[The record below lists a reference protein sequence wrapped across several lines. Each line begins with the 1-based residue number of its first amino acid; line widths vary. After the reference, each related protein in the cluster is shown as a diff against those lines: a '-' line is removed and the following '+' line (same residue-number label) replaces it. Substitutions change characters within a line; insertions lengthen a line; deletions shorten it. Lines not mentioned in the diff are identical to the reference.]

1 MNRLEILFLAQVDEA
16 SCNGDRICENICPTA
31 AIKVVKKKA
40 YVDEDKCV
48 ACLKCVDACPE
59 NAVTLT
65 LRSEPLVLGI
75 DPSTVDQ
82 EKLKELCAKA
92 NLDPEESICLCNGIL
107 AKEIAAAVLKGA
119 ESPEDVALMTGVR
132 AGCAMW
138 CTTPVLRLLK
148 ANAIDVVPSKGY
160 RMYDIEPTVW
170 DIPEEVAKKY
180 PEYFLEEDAELS
192 RKGTLETFAS
202 VVVGRRKQ
210 C

>member
-1 MNRLEILFLAQVDEA
+1 MKRLEVLFLAEVDEA
-16 SCNGDRICENICPTA
+16 LCNGDRICENVCPTG

-40 YVDEDKCV
+40 CVDQDKCL
-48 ACLKCVDACPE
+48 ACMKCLDACPE

-65 LRSEPLVLGI
+65 PRSEPLAIGI

-92 NLDPEESICLCNGIL
+92 NLDPEQSICLCNGIL
-107 AKEIAAAVLKGA
+107 AKEVAAAVLKGA
-119 ESPEDVALMTGVR
+119 ETPEDVALVTGAR

-148 ANAIDVVPSKGY
+148 ANEIQVVFPKGY
-160 RMYDIEPTVW
+160 RMYDIEPAVW
-170 DIPEEVAKKY
+170 DIPKEVAKNY

-192 RKGTLETFAS
+192 REGTLETFAS

-210 C
+210 

>member
-1 MNRLEILFLAQVDEA
+1 MNRLEVLFLAQVDEA
-16 SCNGDRICENICPTA
+16 SCNGDRICENVCPTA
-31 AIKVVKKKA
+31 AIKVVDKKA
-40 YVDEDKCV
+40 RVDQDKCV

-65 LRSEPLVLGI
+65 LRSEPLEIGI

-82 EKLKELCAKA
+82 EKLNALCAKA

-119 ESPEDVALMTGVR
+119 ESAEEVALMTGVR

-148 ANAIDVVPSKGY
+148 ANDTEVVFPRGY
-160 RMYDIEPTVW
+160 RMYDIKPTVW
-170 DIPEEVAKKY
+170 DISEEVAKKY
-180 PEYFLEEDAELS
+180 PEYFLEEDADLS

-210 C
+210 

>member
-1 MNRLEILFLAQVDEA
+1 MSALEVLLLAQVDEA
-16 SCNGDRICENICPTA
+16 SCNGDRICENVCPTA

-40 YVDEDKCV
+40 RVDADKCL

-59 NAVTLT
+59 GAVTLT
-65 LRSEPLVLGI
+65 PRSEPLKVGI
-75 DPSTVDQ
+75 DPSTVDR
-82 EKLKELCAKA
+82 KRLKELCRRA
-92 NLDPEESICLCNGIL
+92 NLDPEASICLCNGIL
-107 AKEIAAAVLKGA
+107 AKEVAAAVLKGA
-119 ESPEDVALMTGVR
+119 ETPEEVALMTGVR

-148 ANAIDVVPSKGY
+148 ANDVEVVFPKGY
-160 RMYDIEPTVW
+160 RMYDIEPAVW
-170 DIPEEVAKKY
+170 DLPNEVMKKY

-210 C
+210 

>member
-1 MNRLEILFLAQVDEA
+1 MSKLEVLLLSEVDETL
-16 SCNGDRICENICPTA
+16 CNGDRICENVCPTA

-40 YVDEDKCV
+40 RVDKERCV
-48 ACLKCVDACPE
+48 ACMKCLDACPE

-65 LRSEPLVLGI
+65 LRPEPLTIGI

-92 NLDPEESICLCNGIL
+92 NLDPEASICLCHGIL

-119 ESPEDVALMTGVR
+119 ETPEDVALMTGVR
-132 AGCAMW
+132 IGCGMW
-138 CTTPVLRLLK
+138 CTTPILRVLK
-148 ANAIDVVPSKGY
+148 ANEIDVVFPKGY
-160 RMYDIEPTVW
+160 RMYDVEPAVW
-170 DIPEEVAKKY
+170 DIPKEVAEKY

-210 C
+210 

>member
-1 MNRLEILFLAQVDEA
+1 MSRMEIPFLAEVDEA
-16 SCNGDRICENICPTA
+16 ACNGDRICENVCPTA
-31 AIKVVKKKA
+31 AIKVAKKKA
-40 YVDEDKCV
+40 WVDRDRCV
-48 ACLKCVDACPE
+48 ACMKCLDACPK
-59 NAVTLT
+59 NAVTLK
-65 LRSEPLVLGI
+65 LRSEPLEIGI

-92 NLDPEESICLCNGIL
+92 SLDPEESICLCNGIL

-119 ESPEDVALMTGVR
+119 ETPEDVALMTGVR

-138 CTTPVLRLLK
+138 CTTPVLRVLK
-148 ANAIDVVPSKGY
+148 ANDVEVVFPKGY

-170 DIPEEVAKKY
+170 DIPEEVAKNY
-180 PEYFLEEDAELS
+180 PEYFLQEDAELS

-210 C
+210 

>member
-1 MNRLEILFLAQVDEA
+1 MSKLEILFLAEVDETL
-16 SCNGDRICENICPTA
+16 CNGDRICENLCPTA
-31 AIKVVKKKA
+31 AIKVIKKKA
-40 YVDEDKCV
+40 RVDKDKCV
-48 ACLKCVDACPE
+48 ACMKCLDACPE

-65 LRSEPLVLGI
+65 PRSEPLKIGI

-82 EKLKELCAKA
+82 EKLRQLCAKA

-119 ESPEDVALMTGVR
+119 ETPEDVALLTGVR
-132 AGCAMW
+132 QGCAMW
-138 CTTPVLRLLK
+138 CTTPVLRVLK
-148 ANAIDVVPSKGY
+148 ANDIEVVFPKGY

-170 DIPEEVAKKY
+170 DIPEDVTKNY
-180 PEYFLEEDAELS
+180 PEYFLQEDAELS

-210 C
+210 

>member
-1 MNRLEILFLAQVDEA
+1 MSGLEVLLLAEVDEA
-16 SCNGDRICENICPTA
+16 SCNGDRICENICPSG

-40 YVDEDKCV
+40 RVDEDKCV

-65 LRSEPLVLGI
+65 PRSEPLVLGM

-82 EKLKELCAKA
+82 DKLRDLCAKA
-92 NLDPEESICLCNGIL
+92 NLDPEESICLCNGTL
-107 AKEIAAAVLKGA
+107 AKEVAAAVLRGA
-119 ESPEDVALMTGVR
+119 KSPEDVVLMTGVR

-148 ANAIDVVPSKGY
+148 ANGIAFVPPKGY

-180 PEYFLEEDAELS
+180 PEYFLQEDAELS

-210 C
+210 